1 MTMDRMMIQGTGT
14 PLRGQV
20 PISGSKNAALP
31 IMAASLLSEEPLNLH
46 NVPDL
51 NDTRVMMD
59 LLRDIGA
66 HIVLKEPQD
75 GELSLSL
82 KSPQNALNAESPMAA
97 ARKMRASVIVLGPL
111 LARLGRATVPL
122 PGGCPIGA
130 RPLDVHEDALQAL
143 GAVIQ
148 YKDNA
153 LHAFC
158 EGGLKGATH
167 RLRVPSVGA
176 TENAMMAASLA
187 SGTSIFHNVAKE
199 PEIVDLADC
208 LNAMGA
214 KVEGAGTDTL
224 TIHGV
229 PRLHGA
235 THTIIPDRIE
245 AMTYLIAA
253 ALTRGDVTLTG
264 ANKDHIQG
272 EITCLHAMGFDVQA
286 INATT
291 LRLNAAE
298 VQPKPAQLTT
308 APYPGFPTDIQAQM
322 MVLMTSIAGE
332 SHITE
337 TIFENRFQ
345 HVSAL
350 QAMGAHITQN
360 GETCTIH
367 GGFPL
372 HGADV
377 EATDLRA
384 SSSLVLAGLMAKGT
398 TTVGGL
404 HHLYRGYVRLPEKL
418 QACGAKVERLGGGSY
433 ARSGAAG
440 F

>member
-20 PISGSKNAALP
+20 SISGSKNAALP

-66 HIVLKEPQD
+66 QITLKHPTD
-75 GELSLSL
+75 GELALSL
-82 KSPQNALNAESPMAA
+82 KAPQNALNPQCPIET

-224 TIHGV
+224 IIHGV

-272 EITCLHAMGFDVQA
+272 EIACLHAMGFDVQA

-350 QAMGAHITQN
+350 QAMGAHITQH

>member
-1 MTMDRMMIQGTGT
+1 
-14 PLRGQV
+14 
-20 PISGSKNAALP
+20 
-31 IMAASLLSEEPLNLH
+31 
-46 NVPDL
+46 
-51 NDTRVMMD
+51 
-59 LLRDIGA
+59 
-66 HIVLKEPQD
+66 
-75 GELSLSL
+75 
-82 KSPQNALNAESPMAA
+82 
-97 ARKMRASVIVLGPL
+97 
-111 LARLGRATVPL
+111 
-122 PGGCPIGA
+122 
-130 RPLDVHEDALQAL
+130 L

-253 ALTRGDVTLTG
+253 ALTRGDITLTG

-350 QAMGAHITQN
+350 KAMGAHITQS

>member
-1 MTMDRMMIQGTGT
+1 MDRMIIQGTKT
-14 PLRGQV
+14 PLRGHV
-20 PISGSKNAALP
+20 AISGSKNAALP
-31 IMAASLLSEEPLNLH
+31 IMAASLLSEDPLNLH

-51 NDTRVMMD
+51 NDTRVMVD
-59 LLRDIGA
+59 LLRDLGA
-66 HIVLKEPQD
+66 QVVVTEPQE
-75 GELSLSL
+75 GALALSL
-82 KSPQNALNAESPMAA
+82 KSPQAALNPESPLES

-111 LARLGRATVPL
+111 LAHMGRATVPL

-130 RPLDVHEDALQAL
+130 RPLDVHEDVLVAL
-143 GAVIQ
+143 GATIT
-148 YKDNA
+148 YHN
-153 LHAFC
+153 HAIHAHC
-158 EGGLKGATH
+158 DGGLKGATH

-176 TENAMMAASLA
+176 TENGMMAAVLA
-187 SGTSIFHNVAKE
+187 KGTSVFHNVARE
-199 PEIVDLADC
+199 PEIVDLAHC

-214 KVEGAGTDTL
+214 DIQGAGTDTM

-229 PRLHGA
+229 TRLHGA

-272 EITCLHAMGFDVQA
+272 EINCLRAMGFDVQDV
-286 INATT
+286 NATT
-291 LRLNAAE
+291 LRLNAAGA
-298 VQPKPAQLTT
+298 QPKPACLTT
-308 APYPGFPTDIQAQM
+308 APYPGLPTDIQAQM

-332 SHITE
+332 SRITE

-345 HVSAL
+345 HVAPL
-350 QAMGAHITQN
+350 KAMGAHITQQ

-372 HGADV
+372 RGADV

-384 SSSLVLAGLMAKGT
+384 SSSLVLAGLVAEGT

-404 HHLYRGYVRLPEKL
+404 HHLYRGYVHLPEKL
-418 QACGAKVERLGGGSY
+418 RACGATVTRLQDPSWTR
-433 ARSGAAG
+433 AGAAS
-440 F
+440 

>member
-1 MTMDRMMIQGTGT
+1 MMTAERIVIQGTDA

-20 PISGSKNAALP
+20 AISGSKNAALP
-31 IMAASLLSEEPLNLH
+31 IMAASLLSEDPLNLN

-51 NDTRVMMD
+51 NDTRVMVD
-59 LLRDIGA
+59 LLRDLGVQL
-66 HIVLKEPQD
+66 VLAEPQE
-75 GELSLSL
+75 GEIALSLT
-82 KSPQNALNAESPMAA
+82 SPQTTLNPEVPIEV

-111 LARLGRATVPL
+111 LARMGRATVPL

-130 RPLDVHEDALQAL
+130 RPLDVHAEALKAL
-143 GAVIQ
+143 GASIA
-148 YKDNA
+148 YRDNA
-153 LHAFC
+153 IHAHC
-158 EGGLKGATH
+158 DGGLKGATH

-176 TENAMMAASLA
+176 TENGMMAAVLA
-187 SGTSIFHNVAKE
+187 KGTSVFHNVARE
-199 PEIVDLADC
+199 PEIVDLAHC

-214 KVEGAGTDTL
+214 DIQGAGTDTMI
-224 TIHGV
+224 IHGV

-253 ALTRGDVTLTG
+253 ALTRGDITLTG
-264 ANKDHIQG
+264 ANKDHMQG
-272 EITCLHAMGFDVQA
+272 EINCLHAMGFDVQA
-286 INATT
+286 VNGKT
-291 LRLNAAE
+291 LRLNAAGA
-298 VQPKPAQLTT
+298 QPKPAHLVT

-332 SHITE
+332 SRITE

-345 HVSAL
+345 HVPPL
-350 QAMGAHITQN
+350 NAMGAHITQQ
-360 GETCTIH
+360 GETCTIQ

-372 HGADV
+372 RGADV

-384 SSSLVLAGLMAKGT
+384 SSSLVLAGLVAQGT

-404 HHLYRGYVRLPEKL
+404 HHLYRGYVHLPEKL
-418 QACGAKVERLGGGSY
+418 RACGAKVARLP
-433 ARSGAAG
+433 
-440 F
+440 